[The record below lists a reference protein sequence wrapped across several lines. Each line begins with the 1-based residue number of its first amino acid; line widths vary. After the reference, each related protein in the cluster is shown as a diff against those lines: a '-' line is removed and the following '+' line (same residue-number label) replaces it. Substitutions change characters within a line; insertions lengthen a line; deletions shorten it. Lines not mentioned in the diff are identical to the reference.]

1 MGQRTPIYTLHV
13 DAGAKMVDFGGWDM
27 PIHYGSQLEEH
38 HMVRQ
43 DVGICDVSHMTVIDL
58 RGPQAKAYLQ
68 HLLANDVERLE
79 VPGKALYS
87 AMLNETGGVLDDLI
101 VYLDGDG
108 YRIVVNC
115 ATLEK
120 DLAWMSQQT
129 SGFDCQLHER
139 PELAI
144 LAIQGPNA
152 LAKVSAVVSPERADL
167 IAKLKP
173 FIGAWSGEW
182 FIART
187 GYTGEKGVEI
197 ILPGTDAQNLW
208 QALVASGVRP
218 VGLGARDTLRLEAG
232 MNLYGS
238 DMDESVTPLES
249 NMAVTVSF
257 EGDRELL
264 GRARLEAQL
273 GEGVE
278 RGLVGLV
285 LLERGVLRAHYPIF
299 SGDQQVGEI
308 TSGAFSPTLEH
319 GIGLARITVGAD
331 NLTVEI
337 RNKRLPVQRVK
348 LPFVRNGKQV
358 YQLV

>member
-1 MGQRTPIYTLHV
+1 MGQRTPIYALHV
-13 DAGAKMVDFGGWDM
+13 AAGAKMVDFGGWDM

-38 HMVRQ
+38 HLVRQ
-43 DVGICDVSHMTVIDL
+43 DAGICDVSHMTVIDL
-58 RGPQAKAYLQ
+58 RGSQATAYLRY
-68 HLLANDVERLE
+68 LLANDVARLD

-87 AMLNETGGVLDDLI
+87 AMLNAQGGVLDDLI

-115 ATLEK
+115 ATREK
-120 DLAWMSQQT
+120 DLAWMNQQA
-129 SGFDCQLHER
+129 SNFDCELIER

-144 LAIQGPNA
+144 LAIQGPNS
-152 LAKVSAVVSPERADL
+152 LDQVNAVVGPDRAEL
-167 IAKLKP
+167 IKQLKP
-173 FIGAWSGEW
+173 FVGAWSGDW

-197 ILPGTDAQNLW
+197 ILPAADAQNLW
-208 QALVASGVRP
+208 QQLVATGVRP

-249 NMAVTVSF
+249 NMVVTVSLD
-257 EGDRELL
+257 GDREFL

-273 GEGVE
+273 EAGVE
-278 RGLVGLV
+278 HELIGLV

-299 SGDQQVGEI
+299 CGDQQVGEI

-319 GIGLARITVGAD
+319 GIALARVTTGAD

-348 LPFVRNGKQV
+348 IPFVRNGKQV
-358 YQLV
+358 YKLS